1 MILLNVPIEPL
12 EERYSVQWDRWFKDA
27 FAQEEAFTTINIY
40 GGSTSGK
47 INSGSF
53 LDVVE
58 TNVYKLVQ
66 LMKILDFLKNVKK
79 DEKVVIFFHDLW
91 FPGLESIA
99 YVRDGLG
106 LKNLKICGCLH
117 AGSYDEYDFLA
128 RKGMEVWARNIEL
141 GWFNGIIDKIFVAT
155 KFHRNLLIETRLW
168 KNSHKIV
175 VTGFP
180 FFSNVKGEKVEKE
193 NIIVFPHRLDPEK
206 NPQMF
211 DEIQERI
218 EPFLPDWKFVKSK
231 EVTKNKEE
239 YYQLLAKSKIALSF
253 ADQETWGIA
262 MQEALDFGCAVIC
275 PDRLSYPEMYSEK
288 FIFYNTE
295 DLQNQIISIVYQ
307 WDDYQSLIVSNREQI
322 LYAGNRAI
330 PNMIKEIMEL

>member
-1 MILLNVPIEPL
+1 M
-12 EERYSVQWDRWFKDA
+12 
-27 FAQEEAFTTINIY
+27 
-40 GGSTSGK
+40 
-47 INSGSF
+47 
-53 LDVVE
+53 
-58 TNVYKLVQ
+58 
-66 LMKILDFLKNVKK
+66 
-79 DEKVVIFFHDLW
+79 
-91 FPGLESIA
+91 
-99 YVRDGLG
+99 
-106 LKNLKICGCLH
+106 
-117 AGSYDEYDFLA
+117 
-128 RKGMEVWARNIEL
+128 
-141 GWFNGIIDKIFVAT
+141 
-155 KFHRNLLIETRLW
+155 W

-211 DEIQERI
+211 DELQERI

-295 DLQNQIISIVYQ
+295 DLQNQIIIIVYQ
-307 WDDYQSLIVSNREQI
+307 WDYYQSLIESNRERI